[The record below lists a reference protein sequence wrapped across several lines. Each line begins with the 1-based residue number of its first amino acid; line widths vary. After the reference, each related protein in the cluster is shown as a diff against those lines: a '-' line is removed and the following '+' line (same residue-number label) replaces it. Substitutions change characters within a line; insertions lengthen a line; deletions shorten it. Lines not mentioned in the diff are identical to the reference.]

1 MRLRLRYA
9 KLGKVRFTGHR
20 DTARIWERAL
30 RTGGI
35 PVVLSAGF
43 TPRPR
48 LSFGLALPTGAES
61 VAEYLDADVDAQRF
75 AADDLDGG
83 ALADRLSA
91 ALPDG
96 FTVLAAAVVEP
107 GGSLQETVTSVTW
120 ELTAPADTD
129 VSAVAA
135 RLLDAA
141 ALPLARVRKGH
152 DRLDDVRP
160 DIVALRSGADRR
172 GDQLLRPPGFG
183 CGAAETQAATGVTGD
198 RSARVH
204 CANRS
209 TLVADVA
216 TTGRGLRPA
225 ELAALAF
232 PDAEALGIRARRTH
246 QWIDHDGRR
255 REVMTLDDA
264 VRLASLG
271 ADQVVVPAGS
281 AGA

>member
-160 DIVALRSGADRR
+160 DIVAL
-172 GDQLLRPPGFG
+172 
-183 CGAAETQAATGVTGD
+183 
-198 RSARVH
+198 SARS
-204 CANRS
+204 S

-255 REVMTLDDA
+255 REVMTLDDD